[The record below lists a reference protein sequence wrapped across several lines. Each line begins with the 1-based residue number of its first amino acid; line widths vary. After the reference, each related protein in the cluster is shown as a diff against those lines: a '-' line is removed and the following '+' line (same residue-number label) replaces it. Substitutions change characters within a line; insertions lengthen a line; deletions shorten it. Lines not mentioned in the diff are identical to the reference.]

1 MNGTQIKT
9 VEDTVYQIQTQIQIQ
24 IQVEDIVSHPKTRRS
39 QHLQSND
46 LALVLLEEPLEFNAE
61 TSSICAASEE
71 PQTDQLCV
79 TAGWTSAGA
88 GVRPTQLFMPCVEVN
103 IDMIPILCR

>member
-9 VEDTVYQIQTQIQIQ
+9 VEDIVSQIQIQIQIQ

-88 GVRPTQLFMPCVEVN
+88 GVRPTQLFREALN
-103 IDMIPILCR
+103 NSHKNFT